1 MKDLIWEFFWT
12 DPHNFDFWGV
22 DILQSKGYKS
32 WSFVCLSI
40 FPSILF
46 FFLHPWNNRH
56 LYNVRTLYKC
66 LLFQGCC
73 LYPVYLVLDGI
84 VCFIEKLLCRVSLIL
99 FCSWLFLVFSINML
113 CFLFN
118 IPLFGSCWS
127 HFLSEFVE
135 SLDCSAQIGYQ
146 PLLSLVICWVNPNK
160 KSTMASRNNFAVLKH
175 NYALTS
181 QVSLN
186 SLLSTLYHH

>member
-1 MKDLIWEFFWT
+1 MIIVRLIE
-12 DPHNFDFWGV
+12 HNFGTKF
-22 DILQSKGYKS
+22 LGYS
-32 WSFVCLSI
+32 TTQT
-40 FPSILF
+40 
-46 FFLHPWNNRH
+46 R
-56 LYNVRTLYKC
+56 
-66 LLFQGCC
+66 
-73 LYPVYLVLDGI
+73 
-84 VCFIEKLLCRVSLIL
+84 
-99 FCSWLFLVFSINML
+99 
-113 CFLFN
+113 
-118 IPLFGSCWS
+118 

-160 KSTMASRNNFAVLKH
+160 KSTMANRNNFAVLKH